1 MRTLVA
7 AALTLALAC
16 GDSGGGDASS
26 ATASP
31 TTATQASAGT
41 DASTSAPTTSA
52 APTTSSGTDSAGA
65 SATGGVKLDVG
76 PDATTGDDSGCP
88 SVDILFV
95 IDDSGS
101 MADNQ
106 KSLVASF
113 PGFIG
118 AVQSQLAG
126 AKSYHIGVVTSSDYY
141 ENAQGCGTIGDLIT
155 KTGGP
160 ESSGKN
166 CQPFSSGARF
176 LDESEPDLGAKFACV
191 GEVGTGGS
199 DDERMIR
206 GMLDALRPDKN
217 GPQGCNANFSR
228 PEALLVVV
236 LITDEDDVPDG
247 CDGMTCDT
255 YGSGGTKE
263 EWFAELLSYRN
274 QIAQNIVVLS
284 LIGRKLDNPCGAVPA
299 ARLLGFTGLFDERG
313 FVGDVCAADYAPFF
327 ADALPVISDACVH
340 WVPPA

>member
-1 MRTLVA
+1 MRR
-7 AALTLALAC
+7 ALAPLALSLSLAC
-16 GDSGGGDASS
+16 GDSAGDS
-26 ATASP
+26 ATAASSTSV
-31 TTATQASAGT
+31 TTATNSGP
-41 DASTSAPTTSA
+41 ASTTDEPTSTGAGSGSGSQ
-52 APTTSSGTDSAGA
+52 SSGS
-65 SATGGVKLDVG
+65 SGVQGPKLDVG
-76 PDATTGDDSGCP
+76 ADTTTAEPGEGCP

-95 IDDSGS
+95 IDSSGS
-101 MADNQ
+101 MADQ
-106 KSLVASF
+106 QDSLIASF
-113 PGFIG
+113 PGFIA
-118 AVQSQLAG
+118 AVQSQLGG

-191 GEVGTGGS
+191 GKVGTGGS

-284 LIGRKLDNPCGAVPA
+284 LIGRQLDNPCGAVPA

-327 ADALPVISDACVH
+327 AEALPVIGDACVH